1 MGEANAR
8 VREPKGWNAM
18 VTDRRMLAAPA
29 LAVPLIAGTVIAAM
43 VLARRVKRAATTAI
57 LAFGQ
62 DTADIYY
69 SAALAGDRD
78 PWGTAA
84 SLPDQGA
91 ELRVANE
98 DADVFFAASL
108 AGDLH
113 PYETTMG
120 LVHFAR

>member
-1 MGEANAR
+1 
-8 VREPKGWNAM
+8 M

-43 VLARRVKRAATTAI
+43 VLARRVKRAATTMI

-62 DTADIYY
+62 DRPDVYY
-69 SAALAGDRD
+69 AASLAGDHD
-78 PWGTAA
+78 PYARA
-84 SLPDQGA
+84 STLPDSGT
-91 ELRVANE
+91 ELSIANE

-108 AGDLH
+108 AGDQH

-120 LVHFAR
+120 LPHIDR

>member
-1 MGEANAR
+1 
-8 VREPKGWNAM
+8 M

-29 LAVPLIAGTVIAAM
+29 LAVPLIAGTVIAGLLM
-43 VLARRVKRAATTAI
+43 ARRIKRAATTMI

-62 DTADIYY
+62 DTPDVYY
-69 SAALAGDRD
+69 AAALAGDRD

-84 SLPDQGA
+84 SQPDEGT
-91 ELRVANE
+91 EVRVANE

-108 AGDLH
+108 AGDEH

-120 LVHFAR
+120 LPQLDR

>member
-1 MGEANAR
+1 MVSGTGR
-8 VREPKGWNAM
+8 WNAM

-29 LAVPLIAGTVIAAM
+29 LAVPLIAGTVFAGM
-43 VLARRVKRAATTAI
+43 VLARRLKRAATTAI

-62 DTADIYY
+62 DTADVFY
-69 SAALAGDRD
+69 SASLAGDRD
-78 PWGTAA
+78 PWGRAT
-84 SLPDQGA
+84 SLPDGGT

-108 AGDLH
+108 AGDAH

-120 LVHFAR
+120 LPHLSR